1 MSTSLRNIINKR
13 FVLWLGI
20 FIWGLCTVKV
30 AAIPTCDAS
39 NFSSMATEKPDSLT
53 IHGQIIWKD
62 STITGFPAFVQ
73 ITATSLPHLP
83 MIQAVDSLGRFE
95 KTLAYGSY
103 NISPQL
109 HYHWMEEEWVRI
121 DEEKSSVELR
131 LKEGTNDQVILELD
145 TIPWPQQPVGAGI
158 LTSAEALDGQAVDSF
173 VRERMAFFEIPGATL
188 SLIKDGQIIYSQ
200 TYGVTH
206 SQTREPVTSHT
217 LFETGS
223 ITKLVAAFAVM
234 RLYEKGQIDLDKPLH
249 TYLENDEIND
259 ERYPLMTARHVL
271 CHQSGMSNWPK
282 KDENGQFQLNFTP
295 GTQYGYSGKAYE
307 YLKLVLE
314 AITHQR
320 IDTILKEEVLDPLG
334 ITDMHFKGNETIAK
348 RGAHGHK
355 KYVPSDIFMP
365 KRTMIA
371 YTLQTTSPALA
382 KFALAL
388 YQRKGLRKE
397 TYEEMFKIQST
408 RSDGTHWGLGVRIE
422 HTPSGVSYGHS
433 GSTSRGFISNLVFY
447 DESGL
452 GYVILTNSQMGGWL
466 SLPLLNEYLILGN

>member
-1 MSTSLRNIINKR
+1 MIKR
-13 FVLWLGI
+13 YILWLGI
-20 FIWGLCTVKV
+20 FAWGMYAMKV
-30 AAIPTCDAS
+30 VAIPPCD
-39 NFSSMATEKPDSLT
+39 TLEEKEKADSLT

-62 STITGFPAFVQ
+62 STITGFPAFVE
-73 ITATSLPHLP
+73 ITAANFPHQP

-103 NISPQL
+103 SISPQL
-109 HYHWMEEEWVRI
+109 NYHWMEEEWVRI
-121 DEEKSSVELR
+121 DEEKSKVEVKLQ
-131 LKEGTNDQVILELD
+131 KGANDQVLLVLD
-145 TIPWPQQPVGAGI
+145 TIPWPLQPKGMGA
-158 LTSAEALDGQAVDSF
+158 LTSGETLDTQAVDDF
-173 VRERMAFFEIPGATL
+173 VLERMAFFEIPGAAL
-188 SLIKDGQIIYSQ
+188 SLIKDGQIVYSQ

-206 SQTREPVTSHT
+206 SQTREPVTSQT
-217 LFETGS
+217 LFEAGS
-223 ITKLVAAFAVM
+223 ITKLVASFAVM
-234 RLYEKGQIDLDKPLH
+234 RLYEKGQIDLDKPLY
-249 TYLENDEIND
+249 TYLENEEIND
-259 ERYPLMTARHVL
+259 GRYQLMTARHVL

-314 AITHQR
+314 SITHQS

-334 ITDMHFKGNETIAK
+334 ISDMHFKGDEAIATQ
-348 RGAHGHK
+348 GAHGHK
-355 KYVPSDIFMP
+355 KYVPSDIFLS

-371 YTLQTTSPALA
+371 YTLQTTSTALA
-382 KFALAL
+382 QFALAL
-388 YQRKGLRKE
+388 HQRKGLRKE
-397 TYEEMFKIQST
+397 TYEEMLTIQST

-422 HTPSGVSYGHS
+422 DTPSGVSYGHS

-452 GYVILTNSQMGGWL
+452 GYVILTNCQMGGWL